1 MSKLTKQKNSF
12 FAIKT
17 NLIKVL
23 WTIFYIK
30 GTEITKEN
38 IKPIK
43 PLKCLSTS
51 PDFSLGILIDDLHER
66 LS

>member
-1 MSKLTKQKNSF
+1 M
-12 FAIKT
+12 
-17 NLIKVL
+17 
-23 WTIFYIK
+23 
-30 GTEITKEN
+30 TKEN